1 MATPKGKAVCDL
13 CADDFDPDKGL
24 LGACREGHDWC
35 VECFTNAVQTAIQHF
50 SDASC
55 MPPRCCGEPIL
66 PLAPPKA
73 PQDAVGEAHSNDP
86 VANGHANEA
95 LSLLSPGLRT
105 AWEAARQKAYVLRS
119 EGDPLDIDPSVVR
132 MAMRYRGPNL
142 YQFCSRCKRLTARS
156 NGCNHMKC
164 ICGHD
169 FCLICGG
176 DWFVPGS
183 TEVSTQCHQIYGD
196 SRKHVLKIPPE
207 IQRQVNPK
215 NLEIPAAYVD
225 EDATGILCHHEAH
238 LLYKLRLR
246 REPLRDGIP
255 LKAPCHICGRCF
267 GEFLLECTGC
277 QTLMCLKC
285 RDSLWAARAGD
296 RMASPERV
304 RANT

>member
-1 MATPKGKAVCDL
+1 MATTNEKAVCDL

-24 LGACREGHDWC
+24 RGICREGHDWC
-35 VECFTNAVQTAIQHF
+35 AECLTNAVRTAAHHF
-50 SDASC
+50 SDTSC
-55 MPPRCCGEPIL
+55 MPPRCCGDPIL
-66 PLAPPKA
+66 MLEPPKA
-73 PQDAVGEAHSNDP
+73 ADNRSV
-86 VANGHANEA
+86 NGSTNAT
-95 LSLLSPGLRT
+95 LSLLSPELRA
-105 AWEAARQKAYVLRS
+105 AWETARRKAHALRS
-119 EGDPLDIDPSVVR
+119 EGDPLDIDPTVVR

-142 YQFCSRCKRLTARS
+142 YQFCKKCKRLTSRS
-156 NGCNHMKC
+156 NGCNHMTC

-183 TEVSTQCHQIYGD
+183 TEVSTQCHQVYGD
-196 SRKHVLKIPPE
+196 SRNHVLKIPPE
-207 IQRQVNPK
+207 IQERIK
-215 NLEIPAAYVD
+215 LKDLGIPAAYLD

-255 LKAPCHICGRCF
+255 LKAQCHLCGRCF

-285 RDSLWAARAGD
+285 RDYLWATRVREGTVTPEKARAN
-296 RMASPERV
+296 S
-304 RANT
+304 